1 MKYVVTGININ
12 REDYKVHTFKD
23 GKITQEEIID
33 TETNSLFKNCKNVWE
48 IEDRYEQFWNR
59 INDGYVNHEIV
70 KVLDVSPIIPFD
82 LTKKGN
88 LIKWK
93 DRGEV

>member
-33 TETNSLFKNCKNVWE
+33 TETNSLFMNCKNVWE

-70 KVLDVSPIIPFD
+70 KVLDVTPLKENED
-82 LTKKGN
+82 KVVNLEKYKKRN
-88 LIKWK
+88 KT
-93 DRGEV
+93 

>member
-33 TETNSLFKNCKNVWE
+33 TETNSLFMNCKNVWE

-70 KVLDVSPIIPFD
+70 KVLDVSPIIQINN
-82 LTKKGN
+82 TKKGN